1 MPELDLKT
9 QDPKVDTQV
18 VTGVIAGMNDY
29 QDQSFVKDEEITK
42 AKNVI
47 LDIDGISPRP
57 GNSKNG
63 DDGSDSRVYGGIGFY
78 KSDGTRQNLR
88 VSGGRL
94 KKLDSGAW
102 SAVDTDAL
110 TNANTTLVQARDQL
124 FIFNGTDNLA
134 SYDGSAITVYTAL
147 TTPTGLGVAAQG
159 TTGSTAYAYRV
170 SAINAQGETLAAS
183 SVAIANGNATLDSTN
198 FNRVTWTTV
207 SGATGYNIWGR
218 KATGVGHSYLGT
230 VYGVTTYDDK
240 GQDDPNPAIL
250 PPEGNNTGGVK
261 GSIACFAIS
270 RLFVAG
276 DPDNPSRLYWGG
288 VASNITNFGNAPEGG
303 GSTDVYKNDGSSIRA
318 IIPFQ
323 GGVIV
328 GKDNA
333 IYKFTFTD
341 EGLPRLEEITRSFGM
356 ISHRGAIAV
365 ENDIIF
371 PAVKDGRLAFYSLG
385 NQENYSSTVLRA
397 NELSIK
403 VANLLKDVEFSR
415 LDDTSAFYFNS
426 IYGCAITTENGTYN
440 NRIICLDTRFGAWFY
455 WDGISPNSFWTY
467 NSGSSVTLQWGDDNS
482 GYVWN
487 AFSTTKSDDGAAISV
502 EFSTK
507 SFNQDVPYRT
517 KRYSDIYL
525 QFKNISKSGGLS
537 VDILTDGIEVSKSAS
552 LTSPSVGGLG
562 VGAMLPGGFLAG
574 EASGGTAGDANAA
587 DQIFKVYQPSLEA
600 RAVKF
605 TFRSSVAELDYRF
618 MGMWYDYMV
627 LEREIDSSSIIY

>member
-1 MPELDLKT
+1 MLQLDTKI
-9 QDPKVDTQV
+9 QDPKTETQT

-29 QDQSFVKDEEITK
+29 QDQSFVKDEELTK

-57 GNSKNG
+57 GNTKNG
-63 DDGSDSRVYGGIGFY
+63 DDDGDSKVYGGMGFY

-88 VSGGRL
+88 VSGARL
-94 KKLDSGAW
+94 KKLTAGAW
-102 SAVDTDAL
+102 GEVDTDVL
-110 TNANTTLVQARDQL
+110 TNANTVLVQARDQA

-134 SYDGSAITVYTAL
+134 SYDGTSITVYTAL
-147 TTPTGLGVAAQG
+147 TTPTGLAVSPQG
-159 TTGSTAYAYRV
+159 SAGTTAYAYRV
-170 SAINAQGETLAAS
+170 SAFNAQGETLAAA
-183 SVAIANGNATLDSTN
+183 SVAIANGNATLDTTN
-198 FNRVTWTTV
+198 FNRVTWNAVTD
-207 SGATGYNIWGR
+207 ATGYNIWGR
-218 KATGVGHSYLGT
+218 KASGVGHSYLGT
-230 VYGVTTYDDK
+230 VYGVLVYDDK
-240 GQDDPNPAIL
+240 GQDDPNSAIL
-250 PPEGNNTGGVK
+250 PPEGNSTGGVK
-261 GSIACFAIS
+261 GNIACFAIS

-288 VASNITNFGNAPEGG
+288 VASNIANFGNAPEGG

-403 VANLLKDVEFSR
+403 IAHLLEDVEFSR
-415 LDDTSAFYFNS
+415 LDDTAAFYFNS
-426 IYGCAITTENGTYN
+426 IYGCSITTEGGTYN
-440 NRIICLDTRFGAWFY
+440 DRIICLDTRFGAWFY
-455 WDGISPNSFWTY
+455 WEGISPNSFWTY
-467 NSGSSVTLQWGDDNS
+467 NDGDSVTLQWGDDNS

-487 AFSTTKSDDGAAISV
+487 AFSTTKSDDGVAISV

-507 SFNQDVPYRT
+507 SFNQEVPYRT

-525 QFKNISKSGGLS
+525 QFKNISKSGGIFL
-537 VDILTDGIEVSKSAS
+537 DILTDGIEISKTAS
-552 LTSPSVGGLG
+552 LTTASVGGLG
-562 VGAMLPGGFLAG
+562 AGAMLFGGFLAG
-574 EASGGTAGDANAA
+574 EASGGTAGDASAA
-587 DQIFKVYQPSLEA
+587 DQIFKVYIPSLEA

-605 TFRSSVAELDYRF
+605 TFRSAVTELDYRF
-618 MGMWYDYMV
+618 MGLWYDHMT
-627 LEREIDSSSIIY
+627 LEREIDSDSIIY